1 MFPLY
6 VSTRSAN
13 VILDFFANFST
24 WQWIGFFV
32 EYTIKIAAIGI
43 VPEGRKPGSAN
54 AWLLLIL
61 FLPVVGLPLYLILGS
76 TYVNRRRHRIQH
88 KAQVMVE
95 DVQRDVPDVPDGT
108 AYSDEIDGIIKLN
121 RRLTGN
127 PALHGHVKAL
137 WSDYEKTMLRMAEII
152 DTAEEYVSVEVYIQA
167 WDDTTAAFYDALE
180 RAVKRGVKVRLMFDH
195 IGSWKYPR
203 RYAFRKHLDKIGVD
217 WKLMMPLLP
226 WRGRFRRPD
235 LRNHRKVVIVDGRV
249 AFMGSYNLIDRSYL
263 MKNHVK
269 AGRQWIDVMV
279 ELTGP
284 IVTSLEA
291 MFAVDWYTESGETM
305 KITPPRDEDPG
316 VADLN
321 VLQLIPSGPGYTSEP
336 NLKLFNSMM
345 YHARERLVI
354 CSPYFVPDESL
365 LGAVQTACHRG
376 VRVDLL
382 VGEKADQFM
391 VHHAQS
397 AYYQQLLEAG
407 VRIWEFPEPYILHT
421 KFAIADPG
429 LDSCVAVI
437 GSSNMDMR
445 SFQLNYENTLMV
457 VEGSLLNDIAELA
470 ENYLRVCGELTLDEW
485 NARPWT
491 RRYID
496 NVMKLTSALQ

>member
-1 MFPLY
+1 M
-6 VSTRSAN
+6 N
-13 VILDFFANFST
+13 LDWLSEFST
-24 WQWIGFFV
+24 WQIIGLVV

-43 VPEGRKPGSAN
+43 VPEGRKPGSSN

-61 FLPVVGLPLYLILGS
+61 FLPVVGFPLYLILGS
-76 TYVNRRRHRIQH
+76 SYINRRRHRIQQE
-88 KAQVMVE
+88 AQVMIE
-95 DVQRDVPDVPDGT
+95 DVQRDVPDVPAGT
-108 AYSDEIDGIIKLN
+108 AFSDEVDGMIHLN
-121 RRLTGN
+121 RRLTGY

-137 WSDYEKTMLRMAEII
+137 WSDYEKTMLRMAEVI

-167 WDDTTAAFYDALE
+167 WDDTSATFYDALE
-180 RAVKRGVKVRLMFDH
+180 RAVARGVKVRLMFDH

-203 RYAFRKHLDKIGVD
+203 RYAFRKHLDEIGVE
-217 WKLMMPLLP
+217 WKMMMPLLP

-249 AFMGSYNLIDRSYL
+249 GFMGSYNLIDRSYL
-263 MKNHVK
+263 MRNHRK

-284 IVTSLEA
+284 IVTSLET
-291 MFAVDWYTESGETM
+291 MFAVDWYTESGEALQLE
-305 KITPPRDEDPG
+305 PPRDDDPSL
-316 VADLN
+316 ADVN
-321 VLQLIPSGPGYTSEP
+321 VVQLVPSGPGYTAEP

-345 YHARERLVI
+345 YHARQRLVI

-365 LGAVQTACHRG
+365 LSAVQTACHRG
-376 VRVDLL
+376 VQVDLL
-382 VGEKADQFM
+382 VGERADQFM

-407 VRIWEFPEPYILHT
+407 VRIWQFPEPYILHT

-429 LDSCVAVI
+429 EDSCIAVI

-457 VEGSLLNDIAELA
+457 VDGSLLKDIDDLA
-470 ENYLRVCGELTLDEW
+470 ANYLRVCKELTLAEW
-485 NARPWT
+485 NKRPWT

-496 NVMKLTSALQ
+496 NVMKLSSALQ